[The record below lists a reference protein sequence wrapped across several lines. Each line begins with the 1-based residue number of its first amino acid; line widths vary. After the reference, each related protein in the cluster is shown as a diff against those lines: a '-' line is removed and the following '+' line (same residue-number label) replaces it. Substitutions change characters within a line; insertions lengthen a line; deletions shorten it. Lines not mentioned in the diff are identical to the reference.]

1 MCEFDSGYTAPC
13 DAPAGV
19 KTVYG
24 ANLADIDTL
33 TVVAGNV
40 TVLTML
46 AGKYVYAFNVEMET
60 ASFTDVSLGVRAN
73 KSYARQQDATV
84 VLHGNTSAMI
94 VNIENISQGR
104 TVWFHE
110 LVDGT
115 CEALFIENGAHTI
128 DNRASGVAYEDMNGN
143 TLTMTGKEPNKAPKI
158 ALSLISAVL
167 APAS

>member
-1 MCEFDSGYTAPC
+1 MCEFDSGYTEIC
-13 DAPAGV
+13 DTSAGV

-40 TVLTML
+40 TVLTM
-46 AGKYVYAFNVEMET
+46 AVGKYVYPFYVEMET
-60 ASFTDVSLGVRAN
+60 AMFTDVAIGERAN
-73 KSYARQQDATV
+73 GAYARQQDATV
-84 VLHGNTSAMI
+84 ILHGNTAEMI
-94 VNIENISQGR
+94 VNIENIARGR

-110 LVDGT
+110 LTDGT
-115 CEALFIENGAHTI
+115 CEALFIENGAKTT
-128 DNRASGVAYEDMNGN
+128 DNRASGTAYEDMNGN
-143 TLTMTGKEPNKAPKI
+143 TLTMTGKEKSKAPKI